1 MQTLHYRRF
10 DKLQCQFLEMV
21 AHNSVGTLGDCK
33 SPFGEF
39 RDQDGYAGYVPS
51 QGYFGRF
58 YDMMVEAEAPEL
70 QQMISSRPAQCYD
83 FIVSICLWLLS
94 ARHTMFSLSHSE
106 AAVRPSVLT
115 IFLLYL

>member
-1 MQTLHYRRF
+1 
-10 DKLQCQFLEMV
+10 MV

-70 QQMISSRPAQCYD
+70 QQMISSRPAQVLKHD
-83 FIVSICLWLLS
+83 
-94 ARHTMFSLSHSE
+94 HSFK
-106 AAVRPSVLT
+106 VFSVLT
-115 IFLLYL
+115 FLSGKFLTVHSRSLSA